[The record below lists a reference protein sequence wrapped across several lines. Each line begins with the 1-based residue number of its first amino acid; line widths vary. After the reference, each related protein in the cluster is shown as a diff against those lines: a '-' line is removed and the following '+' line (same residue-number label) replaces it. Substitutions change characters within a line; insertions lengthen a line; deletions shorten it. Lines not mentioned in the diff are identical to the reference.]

1 MRTNVAKLL
10 LPVAVLALVSCGGR
24 PLEKKATGMI
34 YEVVVV
40 MEQSDWEGEIGEAIK
55 KDLYSDVPGLPQSE
69 ATMKIMYVSPGKF
82 DGMLTYV
89 RNILQVDIN
98 PKQYTKV
105 SLHARKDVWADGQAV
120 VQLNAPDASSV
131 VEYMQEH
138 ERILANYYTAMERRR
153 LTAQLEET
161 YHQPLARMIE
171 DKFGVTLKVPTS
183 FAAYKE
189 DGQDFFWAS
198 DNAASGR
205 TDVVVYTFPYESA
218 ETFTRDYLVAKRD
231 SVMQINMPGAFPD
244 SYMTTETSYAEPA
257 YKAITVNGKY
267 CGELRGLWR
276 MKGDM
281 MGGPFVSHAR
291 VDEANNRI
299 VVVEGF
305 VYAPETEKKNYI
317 RRIEAALYTLHLP
330 GEDTE
335 LPEVEILP

>member
-1 MRTNVAKLL
+1 MRTQVVKLSLLVA
-10 LPVAVLALVSCGGR
+10 AALAPLSCGG
-24 PLEKKATGMI
+24 PLEKKATGMM

-40 MEQSDWEGEIGEAIK
+40 MEQADWEGEVGEAIK
-55 KDLYSDVPGLPQSE
+55 ADLYADVPGLPQSE
-69 ATMKIMYVSPGKF
+69 ATMKIMYASPGKF

-89 RNILQVDIN
+89 RNILQVDID
-98 PKQYTKV
+98 PKKYTKV
-105 SLHARKDVWADGQAV
+105 SLHAQKDVWADGQAV
-120 VQLNAPDASSV
+120 VRLNAPDAPSV
-131 VEYMQEH
+131 VEYMRAH
-138 ERILANYYTAMERRR
+138 ERILADYYTAMERRR
-153 LTAQLEET
+153 LTAQLEKS
-161 YHQPLARMIE
+161 YHQPLSRMIE
-171 DKFGVTLKVPTS
+171 DKFGVTLKVPTA

-198 DNAASGR
+198 DNASSGR
-205 TDVVVYTFPYESA
+205 TDVVIYTFPYESA

-231 SVMQINMPGAFPD
+231 SVMKINMPGAFPD
-244 SYMTTETSYAEPA
+244 SYMATETTYAEPA
-257 YKAITVNGKY
+257 YKGITVNGKY

-305 VYAPETEKKNYI
+305 VYAPETDKKNYI